1 LTCVK
6 FSGVFQSC
14 GGPVRLLINEL
25 AECLTCVKARP
36 AVFRDTDGVKPVLE
50 TMGVEAK
57 EQSVTGTKLQL
68 PLNISASQRLVR
80 EWKTM
85 AAMVRCYCQDHHE
98 TTAGLCLECRGLLD
112 YATLRLDR
120 CRFGAG
126 KPICAHCPVHCYQ
139 RNQRDQV
146 KTVMRYAGPRMLGR
160 HPILSLRHW
169 WDGFRK
175 APPLNNEAAHA
186 GNF

>member
-1 LTCVK
+1 MTCVK
-6 FSGVFQSC
+6 YSGVFQSC
-14 GGPVRLLINEL
+14 GGPVLPLINEL
-25 AECLTCVKARP
+25 AEYLTCVKARP
-36 AVFRDTDGVKPVLE
+36 AVFRDADGVKPVLE

-57 EQSVTGTKLQL
+57 EQSVTGTRLQL
-68 PLNISASQRLVR
+68 PLNISASRRLVR

-98 TTAGLCLECRGLLD
+98 TTAGLCPECRGLLD

-126 KPICAHCPVHCYQ
+126 KPTCAHCPVHCYQ
-139 RNQRDQV
+139 RNRRDQV
-146 KTVMRYAGPRMLGR
+146 KIVMRYAGPRMPGR

-169 WDGFRK
+169 LDGFRK